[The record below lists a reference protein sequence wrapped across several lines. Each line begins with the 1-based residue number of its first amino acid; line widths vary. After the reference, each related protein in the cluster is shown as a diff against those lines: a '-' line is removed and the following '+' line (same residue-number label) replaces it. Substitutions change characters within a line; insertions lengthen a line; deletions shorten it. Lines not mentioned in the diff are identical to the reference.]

1 MATTPG
7 SRQPTQSGPNLRFR
21 RTAGTEVLSRTVVR
35 VVDVHPRQIGV
46 EEEFQLIDV
55 RTRRLVPRAPALLA
69 RLSDASYVAE
79 MQRCVVE
86 ANSAVHTRLAALRA
100 DLQAKRAFLVSTAA
114 TMGLGVVAAGSV
126 PLAVREEIRVTE
138 TPRFRRMLT
147 DYQLLAHEQLIC
159 GTQVH
164 VEIFD
169 RDEAIRVAHRVTPH
183 LPLFL
188 ALSASSPFWPDGS
201 DTGYSS
207 VRPLMWIRWPT
218 SGPAAPV
225 SSAAEYDRLVADL
238 VSSGVITDPG
248 MVYFDVR
255 PSSHLPTL
263 ELRVCDSCPSVDTIT
278 LVTGL
283 YRALVDREVA
293 AVRAGDA
300 NPVPSPT
307 LVRAAMW
314 RAARSGMEGDLID
327 LDVSLPRPAV
337 DILTRFVHTVRPQL
351 EENGDWDL
359 VSQLASDAAT
369 RGSSAA
375 RQRRVLRRRGKLTD
389 VIDHLLAETAGCP
402 SSAGAAT
409 HSPRTLFHGYR
420 SSGGDTP
427 YDEVIDADGAPRA
440 VYLRTVE
447 ALSRFGAAALQKAQ
461 EDIGHAQR
469 AEKFTFRA
477 RGAGGPQPFP
487 MDVVPRIVTAEVWQH
502 LQRALEQRARALNSF
517 LVDIYGRGEIVAA
530 GVLPPEV
537 LDLARG
543 YRSTGKVS
551 QGRAVRAHISAV
563 DLACTGPGR
572 FVVLGDHLRSPS
584 GTGHALAHRAM
595 TRRFLGD
602 LWPATGVVDVETVPA
617 QIARTLREAAP
628 PAARGDVTVA
638 VLSAGA
644 QDPSWFEHTMIADLA
659 GIELVQT
666 AELVVRDDVTYIQ
679 RGPSF
684 TRVDVLYARID
695 EDRLLSSAGYDG
707 RPLGPG
713 LLAAMRDG
721 TLTLANALGSGVAED
736 KSVFGYV
743 PAMIEYYLG
752 QRPLL
757 DQVSTWACADRAHR
771 DHVLAHLGE
780 LVVEPVD
787 SSDDAEI
794 MIGPE
799 AGAAELDLRRHVV
812 MSFPERFVAHE
823 MVPSST
829 HPTFD
834 GETVHPRAVDL
845 RAFVH
850 LVTSGSSVSAEVA
863 PALLTRVAPIGSAVV
878 DRSRVGGTKDTWILD
893 A

>member
-1 MATTPG
+1 M
-7 SRQPTQSGPNLRFR
+7 
-21 RTAGTEVLSRTVVR
+21 
-35 VVDVHPRQIGV
+35 VDVHPRQIGV
-46 EEEFQLIDV
+46 EEEFQLVDV
-55 RTRRLVPRAPALLA
+55 RTRRLVPRAPELLD

-86 ANSAVHTRLAALRA
+86 ANSGVHSRLAALRA
-100 DLQAKRAFLVSTAA
+100 DLQAKREFLISTAA

-126 PLAVREEIRVTE
+126 ALAVPEEIRVTE

-147 DYQLLAHEQLIC
+147 DYQLLAREQLIC

-164 VEIFD
+164 VEMFD

-218 SGPAAPV
+218 TGPAAPV
-225 SSAAEYDRLVADL
+225 SSAAEYDQLVADL

-283 YRALVDREVA
+283 YRALVDREIA

-300 NPVPSPT
+300 PPVPSPT

-314 RAARSGMEGDLID
+314 RAARSGMEGELVD

-337 DILTRFVHTVRPQL
+337 DILTRFVDAVRPQL

-359 VSQLASDAAT
+359 VSELASDAAT

-409 HSPRTLFHGYR
+409 QPPRTLFHGYR
-420 SSGGDTP
+420 SAGDDAP
-427 YDEVIDADGAPRA
+427 YDEAIDADGAPRP

-447 ALSRFGAAALQKAQ
+447 SLSRLGATALRTVQD
-461 EDIGHAQR
+461 DIGHTQR
-469 AEKFTFRA
+469 AEKLTFRA

-487 MDVVPRIVTAEVWQH
+487 MDVVPRIITADAWQY
-502 LQRALEQRARALNSF
+502 LQRALEQRATALNSF
-517 LVDIYGRGEIVAA
+517 LVDIYGRGEIVAS
-530 GVLPPEV
+530 GVIPPEV
-537 LDLARG
+537 LDLARR

-563 DLACTGPGR
+563 DLACTAPER

-602 LWPATGVVDVETVPA
+602 LWPATGVVEVETVSA

-628 PAARGDVTVA
+628 PAARDDVNIA
-638 VLSAGA
+638 VLSAGGH
-644 QDPSWFEHTMIADLA
+644 DPGWFEHTMIADHA

-666 AELVVRDDVTYIQ
+666 DELVVRDDITYIQ
-679 RGPSF
+679 HGPSL
-684 TRVDVLYARID
+684 TRVDVLHTRIG
-695 EDRLLSSAGYDG
+695 EDRLLSSVGYDG
-707 RPLGPG
+707 RPLRPG
-713 LLAAMRDG
+713 LLGAVRAG
-721 TLTLANALGSGVAED
+721 TLTLANALGNGAADD
-736 KSVFGYV
+736 KAVFRYV

-757 DQVSTWACADRAHR
+757 DQVFTWVCADRAHR
-771 DHVLAHLGE
+771 DHVLAHLDE

-787 SSDDAEI
+787 SSDDAEV

-799 AGAAELDLRRHVV
+799 ADAVELDRRRHEV
-812 MSFPERFVAHE
+812 MSRPERFVAHE
-823 MVPSST
+823 MVQAST

-850 LVTSGSSVSAEVA
+850 LVASGSSVSAEVS
-863 PALLTRVAPIGSAVV
+863 PALLTRVAPTGSAIV
-878 DRSRVGGTKDTWILD
+878 DRSRVGGTKDTWILEP
-893 A
+893 